1 MTRRAIPK
9 LLGAAATIA
18 AVVAALTAVA
28 GTGFAQTTAA
38 QANYAPTNTAAPT
51 ISGTPT
57 VGQTLTA
64 SPGTWTSD
72 TTPTFAYQWQRCDSA
87 GNNCAAITGAT
98 AQTYV
103 VQSADVGKTIR
114 VTVTATNSS
123 GSTASTSA
131 QTAVVNTGGVAG
143 GQTGSTVAASSVV
156 LPNRL
161 VIGSVKFA
169 PGRLTSRSPFE
180 GRFRVFDTSGH
191 PVSGALVQVTALP
204 YSWARNRSGEVRTD
218 STGWAVVDL
227 APTRNVPLGKR
238 AAIVMFVRARV
249 EGQPLL
255 AGSSS
260 RRLVQITVR

>member
-1 MTRRAIPK
+1 MTRRTIPK

-28 GTGFAQTTAA
+28 GTGFAQTNAA
-38 QANYAPTNTAAPT
+38 QANYAPTNTTAPA

-57 VGQTLTA
+57 VGQTLT
-64 SPGTWTSD
+64 SSQGSWTSD

-98 AQTYV
+98 AQTYT
-103 VQSADVGKTIR
+103 VQTADVGKTIR
-114 VTVTATNSS
+114 STVTAKNNS
-123 GSTASTSA
+123 GSTAATSA
-131 QTAVVNTGGVAG
+131 QTAAVTTGGVAG

-161 VIGSVKFA
+161 VVGAVKFS
-169 PGRLTSRSPFE
+169 PPRLTSRAPFE

-204 YSWARNRSGEVRTD
+204 YSWAKNRSGEVRTD
-218 STGWAVVDL
+218 TSGWAVVDL
-227 APTRNVPLGKR
+227 RPSRNVPLGKR

-255 AGSSS
+255 AGSST
-260 RRLVQITVR
+260 RRLVQVTVR